1 MSPPSLDVQFA
12 SRAAAP
18 TKVTVKTKNSLRL
31 SNFGSVDF
39 GFIVNLR
46 VGGEAGTIRQVPGS
60 EKGEARRA
68 NTWTFL
74 G

>member
-1 MSPPSLDVQFA
+1 VPVPPGSVAGPSLDVQFD

-18 TKVTVKTKNSLRL
+18 TNVTVKTKNSLRL

-46 VGGEAGTIRQVPGS
+46 AGG
-60 EKGEARRA
+60 
-68 NTWTFL
+68 
-74 G
+74 

>member
-12 SRAAAP
+12 SRATAP

-31 SNFGSVDF
+31 SNFGSVDL
-39 GFIVNLR
+39 GSIVTSEL
-46 VGGEAGTIRQVPGS
+46 GGELRTIRQVPRS

-74 G
+74 A